1 MAIRVLVSG
10 SGNMGREVLSAAMRE
25 PDLEPV
31 GVVDYYAKEDHI
43 SVPDGEGLLPF
54 GSDAAAI
61 MSRTRPDVVVDF
73 TNAEW
78 TPTVTDAAL
87 ANGVRPVIG
96 TSGLPDG
103 FVGEL
108 AKSCEKAKL
117 GGVIASNF
125 ALGAILMQHM
135 AKTAARFFDSA
146 EIIELHHNR
155 KVDAP
160 SGTSIATAKLMAEA
174 RGKPFESA
182 TTERENLTGTR
193 GGDIEGVTIHSV
205 RLPGH
210 VAHQEVIFGGPGET
224 LQIRHNSMDR
234 ISFMPG
240 VVLAV
245 REVMKLD
252 HLVIGLDRLIGL
264 AE

>member
-1 MAIRVLVSG
+1 MTIRVLVSG
-10 SGNMGREVLSAAMRE
+10 SGNMGREVLAAASRE

-31 GVVDYYAKEDHI
+31 GVVDFFAKEDHI
-43 SVPDGEGLLPF
+43 SMPDGKGLLPF

-61 MSRTRPDVVVDF
+61 IARTRPDVVVDF

-78 TPTVTDAAL
+78 TPTLAKAAIEG
-87 ANGVRPVIG
+87 GVRPVIG

-108 AKSCEKAKL
+108 AKSCEKAML

-125 ALGAILMQHM
+125 ALGAILMQHA

-146 EIIELHHNR
+146 EIIELHHDK

-174 RGKPFESA
+174 RGKPFERA
-182 TTERENLTGTR
+182 KTERENIPGTR
-193 GGDIEGVTIHSV
+193 GGEIEGVTIHSV

-224 LQIRHNSMDR
+224 LQVRHNSTDR

-245 REVMKLD
+245 REVMELD
-252 HLVIGLDRLIGL
+252 HLVIGLDRLVGL
-264 AE
+264 GE